1 MRKPK
6 QAIALTLS
14 LLSLTLGCG
23 SDSSGPKDPTQL
35 VFAPFLAV
43 NLDQM
48 TRTASG
54 LYYQDL
60 VVGSGVQAVAGGD
73 VTVHYSGWIHDGT
86 PFDSSV
92 GGDPVTFNLNQVIAG
107 WREGVPGM
115 KVGGKRKLVIP
126 PSLGYGKSGV
136 PGAIPKNATLVFDV
150 ELLGVG

>member
-1 MRKPK
+1 MLKPK
-6 QAIALTLS
+6 VAMVVILG
-14 LLSLTLGCG
+14 LLPLATGCG
-23 SDSSGPKDPTQL
+23 DDSSGPKDPTQL

-60 VVGSGVQAVAGGD
+60 VVGNGAEAVSGGD

-107 WREGVPGM
+107 WKEGIPGM

-126 PSLGYGKSGV
+126 PSLGYGKSGI
-136 PGAIPKNATLVFDV
+136 PGVIPKNATLVFDV